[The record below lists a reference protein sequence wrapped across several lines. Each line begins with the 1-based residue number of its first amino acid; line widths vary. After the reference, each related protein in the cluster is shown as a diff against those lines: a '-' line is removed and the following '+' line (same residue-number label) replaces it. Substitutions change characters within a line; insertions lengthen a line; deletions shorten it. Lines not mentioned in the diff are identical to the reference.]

1 MQIAR
6 IQKMSF
12 FDVAKPMDRS
22 QQTLFSLDIDGVT
35 VFSKSIF
42 GYPSL
47 KAVQNTVG
55 AFKTQ
60 SKDSIIAWIDPIS
73 GEFFLTADDGLLEPG
88 MMVPALVPLVMGV
101 CVYMTGLLRSPA
113 IELFAIPVLV
123 GVWVGYSLK
132 KRAEKKLEL
141 ALREELTKL
150 V

>member
-60 SKDSIIAWIDPIS
+60 SKDSIIAWIDPS
-73 GEFFLTADDGLLEPG
+73 SSSEDANVRVLSAAQRYTAALLLFNDD
-88 MMVPALVPLVMGV
+88 
-101 CVYMTGLLRSPA
+101 YH
-113 IELFAIPVLV
+113 F
-123 GVWVGYSLK
+123 
-132 KRAEKKLEL
+132 KRK
-141 ALREELTKL
+141 LTKVASLEDIENYKNENIDEDMDEL
-150 V
+150 VELLHTEAKVI